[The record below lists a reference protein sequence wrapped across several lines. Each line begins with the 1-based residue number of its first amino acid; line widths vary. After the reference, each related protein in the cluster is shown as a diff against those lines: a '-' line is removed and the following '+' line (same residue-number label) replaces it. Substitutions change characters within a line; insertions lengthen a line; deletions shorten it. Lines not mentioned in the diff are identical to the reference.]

1 MLYEKIREKHL
12 NSRKNSLSF
21 DRLDQLK
28 LGNFFLKFSEFVS
41 PNTPGPTT
49 SNSLIAI
56 THEKVGGLKL
66 KATFQDA
73 VQKRQQIGFKNG

>member
-1 MLYEKIREKHL
+1 MKFWEKHL

-21 DRLDQLK
+21 DHLDQLK
-28 LGNFFLKFSEFVS
+28 LGSFSLKFSEFVS

-49 SNSLIAI
+49 SNSLIAMA
-56 THEKVGGLKL
+56 HEKVGGLKL

-73 VQKRQQIGFKNG
+73 VKNGNRLVSKMDSI